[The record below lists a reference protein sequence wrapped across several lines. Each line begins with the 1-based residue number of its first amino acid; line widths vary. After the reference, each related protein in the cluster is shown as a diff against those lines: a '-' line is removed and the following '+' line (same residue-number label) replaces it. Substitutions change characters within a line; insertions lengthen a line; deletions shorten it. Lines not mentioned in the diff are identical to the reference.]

1 MHWSALSIKLW
12 LLLLLATLICG
23 DNCGAA
29 CLVIIVIGE
38 DIVLFSINNGLNE
51 LSRFVA
57 LLLEDLNDDV
67 HDVWSDGWASSEYS
81 LDNLSSKLL

>member
-29 CLVIIVIGE
+29 CLVIIIIRE
-38 DIVLFSINNGLNE
+38 DGVLLCIDNGLNK
-51 LSRFVA
+51 LSRFVT
-57 LLLEDLNDDV
+57 LLLEDFNDDV
-67 HDVWSDGWASSEYS
+67 HDVWSDGWTSSEYS
-81 LDNLSSKLL
+81 LDNLSGKLL